1 MDSSSGKK
9 IKINR
14 KLDLQRLPQHI
25 AIIMDGN
32 GRWAKRRGLPRNM
45 GHRAGFEN
53 IKRIVEHLYHLGIK
67 YVTFFTFSTENWKR
81 PKEEIDGIFDL
92 VRNHLKNEKEVQKF
106 LDNDIKLTTMGDIS
120 KLPQDLYNKLV
131 ETSQKTKNASTMVL
145 NLAINYGGRD
155 EIMRAVNLLVERG
168 TKIESSEQFEQL
180 LYSNNMPDPDFVIR
194 TSGEL
199 RLSNFMLYQMAY
211 SELYFTKTYWPDFN
225 EKELQRALID
235 FQKRRRRFGA
245 VN

>member
-1 MDSSSGKK
+1 MDLSFGKK
-9 IKINR
+9 IKISR
-14 KLDLQRLPQHI
+14 KLDLHRLPQHI

-45 GHRAGFEN
+45 GHKAGFEN
-53 IKRIVEHLYHLGIK
+53 IKRIVEHLYNLGIK

-81 PKEEIDGIFDL
+81 PQEEIDGIFNL
-92 VRNHLKNEKEVQKF
+92 VRNHLQDEKEVQKF
-106 LDNDIKLTTMGDIS
+106 LDNDIKLMTMGDIS
-120 KLPQDLYNKLV
+120 KLPNDLYQKLI
-131 ETSQKTKNASTMVL
+131 ETTQKTQNASKMVL

-155 EIMRAVNLLVERG
+155 EIVRAVNLA
-168 TKIESSEQFEQL
+168 IEKGEKVQSSKDFEQF
-180 LYSNNMPDPDFVIR
+180 LYSKDLPEPDFVIR

-211 SELYFTKTYWPDFN
+211 SEFYFTKTYWPDFN

-235 FQKRRRRFGA
+235 FQKRKRRFGA